1 MAQWLKELA
10 LSLLW
15 LGGAGSILGLGIF
28 ACHVNHKEVRS
39 LDTVVS
45 GERVSQ
51 REAGQQP

>member
-39 LDTVVS
+39 LGTVVS